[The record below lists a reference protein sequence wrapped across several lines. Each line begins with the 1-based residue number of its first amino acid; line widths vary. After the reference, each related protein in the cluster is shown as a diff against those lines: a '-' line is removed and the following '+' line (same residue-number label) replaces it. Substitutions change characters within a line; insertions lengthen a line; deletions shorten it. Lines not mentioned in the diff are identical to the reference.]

1 MLWALLAMYLFG
13 SSGTSSLISSFDR
26 IKTSIK
32 ADVAAPDRRTAL
44 ILIVDEAEKTTK
56 EEIKS
61 RHKVAED
68 LLALIEK
75 HDAKTAEMQSI
86 LARFR
91 TDSETFQERMIRYRF
106 ELKTKMTREEWAK
119 VFPATSVGGDP

>member
-13 SSGTSSLISSFDR
+13 SSGTSSLISSFER

-32 ADVAAPDRRTAL
+32 ADVAAPDRRAAL

-75 HDAKTAEMQSI
+75 HDAKPGEMQSI

-106 ELKTKMTREEWAK
+106 ELKTKMTQEEWAK